1 MSFLNSQKLSDFAL
15 KAFENGEKDIEISYN
30 TIKDELAHM
39 AKRIKNI
46 MKFNKKFYKNQE
58 SRKEKRLEKSS
69 NEKGKGSS
77 KGKKIECFNYGG
89 QENFAT
95 DSPSPKYIKKSM

>member
-46 MKFNKKFYKNQE
+46 MKFNKKI
-58 SRKEKRLEKSS
+58 L
-69 NEKGKGSS
+69 
-77 KGKKIECFNYGG
+77 
-89 QENFAT
+89 
-95 DSPSPKYIKKSM
+95 